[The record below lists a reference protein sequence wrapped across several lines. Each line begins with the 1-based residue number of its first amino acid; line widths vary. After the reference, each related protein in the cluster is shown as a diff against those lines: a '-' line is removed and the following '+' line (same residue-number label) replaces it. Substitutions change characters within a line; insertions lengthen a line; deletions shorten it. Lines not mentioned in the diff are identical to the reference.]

1 METFPGPPNL
11 PFNQTVTIATPMKI
25 LTRYIFKEMLGPTAL
40 GFAFYTFII
49 LMKNLFDFAGMIIK
63 RSLPAATV
71 GRLLFLSLPHI
82 VVLTVP
88 MSLLFGILIAIG
100 RLSSDSEIIAMR
112 ALGISTRTIYR
123 PVFLFSFLVF
133 LINLYLMNFVLPR
146 GNAEFASLRS
156 EIFTSQIEKELR
168 PRVFYDEYEN
178 LTIYVNDVDPKTL
191 QWKGVF
197 VADSRTADETRTGT
211 SSGPVTIAQ
220 QIQGA
225 KAEAAQAPTILPQR
239 SSNKII
245 VADSGN
251 LSILKPHNQVWLNL
265 KNAETHLWDPKKPD
279 RYDLNSNAA
288 QRMRLPDKYSDANG
302 GYQRSLREM
311 SFRELMEQ
319 ARWSQYSHDID
330 ARETYWAAKVE
341 MHKMFAIPFACIV
354 FGILGLPLGI
364 TNRRGGKSSGFS
376 LSIAII
382 LIYYV
387 MINNGEHLADT
398 GKIGP
403 AVAMWTPN
411 LALLALGI
419 YLLIRANRDTGAQR
433 SEGGIV
439 RRIVQAFK
447 ARKRVGTAAGADE
460 GMAILSRFDITF
472 PNTLDRYIL
481 REFLK
486 ILTLVLVSTAALFII
501 VDYTDISGD
510 IRANHIPM
518 HIVGAYYRFLIFQIL
533 NYTLPISVLVS
544 TLVTFGIFSKNNEVT
559 AFKSGGM
566 SLYRAALPIV
576 GIALA
581 ISFLAY
587 LQLDYVLPYSNQR
600 VEELRNRIKA
610 KRNATRTVATPH
622 QQKLWFLGK
631 GRYIINFLAYDRDE
645 KELSQVQVFE
655 FHPTKFRLTRRV
667 YAEHARWDG
676 VGWVFSNGWMRSFGD
691 DGSSST
697 LAPITR
703 PLRLYY
709 SERPE
714 DFATEARAPDQM
726 TFAQLRRYI
735 EAIRK
740 SGYAAEELSVK
751 LYTKT
756 SWPFISTV
764 MALIALPFAFRIGK
778 RGALYGVGIGL
789 ILGILYWMIFAVF
802 TKFGEVGNLPAVLS
816 AWSANILFAIAAV
829 YLFLNVET

>member
-1 METFPGPPNL
+1 
-11 PFNQTVTIATPMKI
+11 MKI

-146 GNAEFASLRS
+146 GNAEFATLRS

-220 QIQGA
+220 QVQGA
-225 KAEAAQAPTILPQR
+225 KADAAQPASILPQR
-239 SSNKII
+239 SSNKIV
-245 VADSGN
+245 VAETGN
-251 LSILKPHNQVWLNL
+251 LSILQPHNQVWLNL
-265 KNAETHLWDPKKPD
+265 KTAETHLWDPKKPD
-279 RYDLNSNAA
+279 RYDLNSNAT

-341 MHKMFAIPFACIV
+341 MNKMFAIPFACIV

-387 MINNGEHLADT
+387 LINNGEHLADT
-398 GKIGP
+398 GKIGA

-411 LALLALGI
+411 LVLLALGI

-433 SEGGIV
+433 SEGGIL

-447 ARKRVGTAAGADE
+447 ARKRAGAAAGPDE

-472 PNTLDRYIL
+472 PNTLDRYII

-510 IRANHIPM
+510 IRTNHIPL
-518 HIVGAYYRFLIFQIL
+518 HIVAAYYRFTIFQIL

-587 LQLDYVLPYSNQR
+587 LQLDYILPYSNQR

-610 KRNATRTVATPH
+610 KRNATRVVAATH

-655 FHPTKFRLTRRV
+655 FDPAKFRLMRRV

-691 DGSSST
+691 KGSST
-697 LAPITR
+697 FAPITR

-735 EAIRK
+735 ETIRK

-789 ILGILYWMIFAVF
+789 VLGILYWMIFAVF

-829 YLFLNVET
+829 YMFLNVET

>member
-1 METFPGPPNL
+1 
-11 PFNQTVTIATPMKI
+11 MKI

-63 RSLPAATV
+63 RSLPASTV

-88 MSLLFGILIAIG
+88 MSLLFGILIAVG

-133 LINLYLMNFVLPR
+133 CINLYLMNFVLPH
-146 GNAEFASLRS
+146 GNAEFAALRS
-156 EIFTSQIEKELR
+156 EIFTSQIEKELK
-168 PRVFYDEYEN
+168 PRVFYDEFEN

-211 SSGPVTIAQ
+211 SAGPVTIAQ
-220 QIQGA
+220 QLQTA
-225 KAEAAQAPTILPQR
+225 RQEAAQPPSILPQR
-239 SSNKII
+239 SSNKIV
-245 VADSGN
+245 VAESGN
-251 LSILKPHNQVWLNL
+251 LSILKPSNQVWLNL
-265 KNAETHLWDPKKPD
+265 KTAETHLWDPKKPD
-279 RYDLNSNAA
+279 RYDLNSNVV
-288 QRMRLPDKYSDANG
+288 QRMRLPDKYSDSAG

-319 ARWSQYSHDID
+319 ARWAQYSHDPD

-341 MHKMFAIPFACIV
+341 MNKMFAIPFACIV

-403 AVAMWTPN
+403 AVAMWAPN
-411 LALLALGI
+411 VVLLAIGI

-439 RRIVQAFK
+439 RKLIQAIK
-447 ARKRVGTAAGADE
+447 SRRMGTAGAAVADE
-460 GMAILSRFDITF
+460 PAILSRFDITF

-486 ILTLVLVSTAALFII
+486 ILMLVLVSTAALFVI
-501 VDYTDISGD
+501 VDYTDLSGD
-510 IRANHIPM
+510 IRTNHIAF
-518 HIVGAYYRFLIFQIL
+518 HTVASYYRFLIFQIL

-581 ISFLAY
+581 ISVLAY

-610 KRNATRTVATPH
+610 KKTVRAIPTPH

-631 GRYIINFLAYDRDE
+631 GRYLINFLAYDRDE
-645 KELSQVQVFE
+645 KELTQVQVFE

-667 YAEHARWDG
+667 YADHAKWDG
-676 VGWVFSNGWMRSFGD
+676 VGWEFSNGWMRSFGD
-691 DGSSST
+691 DGSST
-697 LAPITR
+697 YAPITR

-735 EAIRK
+735 ETIRK
-740 SGYAAEELSVK
+740 SGYAAEELTVK

-756 SWPFISTV
+756 SWPFISLV

-778 RGALYGVGIGL
+778 RGALYGVGVGL
-789 ILGILYWMIFAVF
+789 ILGILYWMVFAVF
-802 TKFGEVGNLPAVLS
+802 TKFGEVGNLPAMLS
-816 AWSANILFAIAAV
+816 AWSANILFAIAAI
-829 YLFLNVET
+829 YMFLNVET